1 MIGRL
6 KFRTEEARKRERIR
20 VGLRFAFI
28 SLSTFSVLVLIFFAC
43 HQDFL
48 RIKNTYV
55 QTDGV
60 LTELEVASV
69 IQSEIDGTFFGVFPK
84 DSALLPQTDILE
96 KKIYTEF
103 PRVSQAVVRRAGM
116 HTLSATIVERVPEAL
131 WCGDVVPTVAYK
143 EISDEERVKEELW
156 GTCYLVDKGGYIY
169 AKAPIYSG
177 NVFPRYYGSLK
188 SGEPIAQQ
196 FVPESEFSAWQKFYA
211 SLARNDIFPQA
222 LLFVDERDVEVYLS
236 NGLRILV
243 PREEGPDVTY
253 TRLLAL
259 LESDSLDVSREIEYV
274 DFRFG
279 TKVFVKY
286 SKENV

>member
-20 VGLRFAFI
+20 LSFRFAFI
-28 SLSTFSVLVLIFFAC
+28 SLSTVGVLCLIMFGC

-48 RIKNTYV
+48 RISNTYV

-60 LTELEVASV
+60 LPEAEIASVLEAELEGS
-69 IQSEIDGTFFGVFPK
+69 FFGIFPK
-84 DSALLPQTDILE
+84 DSALVSHNKSLE
-96 KKIYTEF
+96 KKIYEQF
-103 PRVSQAVVRRAGM
+103 PRVAETEVRRAGM
-116 HTLSATIVERVPEAL
+116 HTLSANIIERTPEAL
-131 WCGDVVPTVAYK
+131 WCGDVVPPVAY
-143 EISDEERVKEELW
+143 EEVSDEERTKEELW
-156 GTCYLVDKGGYIY
+156 GTCYLVDKKGYIY

-188 SGEPIAQQ
+188 SGAPIAQQ
-196 FVPESEFSAWQKFYA
+196 FIPEDQFTAWQKFYA
-211 SLARNDIFPQA
+211 SLARDEVFPQA
-222 LLFVDERDVEVYLS
+222 LLFVDEQDVEVYLS

-243 PREEGPDVTY
+243 PREDGPEVTHN
-253 TRLLAL
+253 RLLTL
-259 LESDSLDVSREIEYV
+259 LNSKSLDTTRDIEYV

-286 SKENV
+286 SKGEV